1 MDMCVHLK
9 RYFNGETIGRS
20 CGQRLRCLLPAAI
33 LLATAAAAVGAAGAE
48 PAAGR
53 SDSSTQ
59 AVKNEAIELIGKLRR
74 LEQKLLYPA
83 HTQVAVFLSVAQNSP
98 AQPRSVTLK
107 IDGEAVAHH
116 VYTDT
121 ERSALLS
128 GGIQRLYTGNIKM
141 GKHQLTVSL
150 DEMLKDGSRR
160 KQNVEYK
167 FKKDEKAEFIEIA
180 LGNKKRHVLVTSRN

>member
-1 MDMCVHLK
+1 MDMCINPK
-9 RYFNGETIGRS
+9 RYCNDETSGRPCS
-20 CGQRLRCLLPAAI
+20 QTLRHLLPAVVF
-33 LLATAAAAVGAAGAE
+33 LAAAASATGDTRAG

-53 SDSSTQ
+53 SDSATQ

-74 LEQKLLYPA
+74 LEQELLYPA

-107 IDGEAVAHH
+107 IDGEAIAHH

-121 ERSALLS
+121 ERSALRS
-128 GGIQRLYTGNIKM
+128 GGIQRLYTGNIRM
-141 GKHQLTVSL
+141 GNHKLAVSL
-150 DEMLKDGSRR
+150 DEILKDGSTR

-167 FKKDEKAEFIEIA
+167 FKKDENAEYIEIA
-180 LGNKKRHVLVTSRN
+180 LGNKKPHVQVKSRN